1 VSTSEGTPRK
11 LNGAEDWRWQK
22 RVGGSR
28 CTRQVLAG
36 TRDEMQQQAGPG
48 ISLVVR
54 RSRNDA
60 GSNAA
65 QKVIHGGTSQAIG
78 DRPSACTQSRCVA
91 RRHVRCGACSERTL
105 LHPPIHPSRAGH
117 PAVGA
122 HPSPPL
128 PAAPRPSCLAVKDG
142 SASLLVMAAPG
153 HRSTPPRRHRASAL
167 MLSGTKMKC
176 HRLARQHSHAAL
188 PSPTLGSHG
197 RT

>member
-65 QKVIHGGTSQAIG
+65 QKVIHGGTSPTIG
-78 DRPSACTQSRCVA
+78 DRPSACTQSRGVA
-91 RRHVRCGACSERTL
+91 RRHGRCGACSERTL
-105 LHPPIHPSRAGH
+105 LHPHIHH
-117 PAVGA
+117 EPAIQQWARIRVR
-122 HPSPPL
+122 
-128 PAAPRPSCLAVKDG
+128 RPTALVPCRQRPD
-142 SASLLVMAAPG
+142 SATLLVMAAPG
-153 HRSTPPRRHRASAL
+153 HRSMPPARHRASAR
-167 MLSGTKMKC
+167 MLSAARMKC

-188 PSPTLGSHG
+188 SSPTLGSHG
-197 RT
+197 RA